1 METANFTPG
10 REVDIIAYNSEEKA
24 ILIAE
29 VKALGFKNHQAKQQ
43 AFSELKFYWQSLNRV
58 TPFVMLADLEEIEIF
73 SGESV
78 NISEPLLT
86 LKTADV
92 LSHYDPEFANTR
104 ILSPYFETLLEA
116 WLRDLAYHWKSEK
129 PPASDQVEEIGL
141 LQKLANGTTKSQIM
155 LESDTVSLN

>member
-1 METANFTPG
+1 METANYIPQ
-10 REVDIIAYNSEEKA
+10 RQIDIIAYNSEEQA

-29 VKALGFKNHQAKQQ
+29 VKALGFQNHQAKQQ
-43 AFSELKFYWQSLNRV
+43 AFSQLKSYWQSWNRSIS
-58 TPFVMLADLEEIEIF
+58 FVMLADLSEIEIF

-78 NISEPLLT
+78 NVAEPLLT
-86 LKTADV
+86 LKTADI

-141 LQKLANGTTKSQIM
+141 LQLLADGTTKSEVV
-155 LESDTVSLN
+155 LESDNC

>member
-1 METANFTPG
+1 METANFIPQ
-10 REVDIIAYNSEEKA
+10 RQIDIIAYNSEEQA

-43 AFSELKFYWQSLNRV
+43 AFSQLKSYWQSWHQV
-58 TPFVMLADLEEIEIF
+58 IPFVMLADLEEIEIF

-78 NISEPLLT
+78 NASEPLLT
-86 LKTADV
+86 LKTADI

-129 PPASDQVEEIGL
+129 PPASDRVEEIGL
-141 LQKLANGTTKSQIM
+141 LQQLANGTTKSEVVV
-155 LESDTVSLN
+155 ESDTVSGN